1 MKKWLDYINEYYPW
15 FVDVWYYL
23 LFIVV
28 FIILALIFL

>member
-1 MKKWLDYINEYYPW
+1 MKKWLTDLNEYYPW